1 MSGDRSPNK
10 LKLWLERHNH
20 SQKWLA
26 DALGVTEQQVS
37 SWVAG
42 KHRPDDLYA
51 FAIERLT
58 GGEVSAMSLRLP
70 SVSDPLLACLERIK
84 QAS

>member
-1 MSGDRSPNK
+1 MSGPKTSNK
-10 LKLWLERHNH
+10 LKQWLENHNH
-20 SQKWLA
+20 SQRWLA

-58 GGEVSAMSLRLP
+58 AGEVTAMSLRLP
-70 SVSDPLLACLERIK
+70 SVTDPLLACLERIK

>member
-1 MSGDRSPNK
+1 MSGPKTSNK
-10 LKLWLERHNH
+10 LKQWLEDHNH

-37 SWVAG
+37 SWVAD

-58 GGEVSAMSLRLP
+58 GGAVTSMSLRLP
-70 SVSDPLLACLERIK
+70 GVTDPLLACLERIK